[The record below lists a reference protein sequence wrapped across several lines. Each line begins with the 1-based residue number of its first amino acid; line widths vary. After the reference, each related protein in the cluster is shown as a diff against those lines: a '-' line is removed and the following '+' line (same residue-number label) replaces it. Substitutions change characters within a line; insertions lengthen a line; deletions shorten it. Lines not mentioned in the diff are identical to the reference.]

1 MEDHGK
7 IQIAEAGEA
16 DRPVLCRLSP
26 RWFQHHL
33 PTQSWCA
40 IEGGEVIAAAMLEV
54 LPDGTASMEFEG
66 CDAAAVAAAGGP
78 LVDQVLDAA
87 QTCGAII
94 LDADVDSTASLKHS
108 ELLRSRGFETHETFD
123 TFEAP
128 RSMLQD
134 RLTKVRQRM
143 GDRIKSRFQ
152 ADIVEI
158 EQIHLDT
165 VAAAWSAW
173 IGGSVNRG
181 IFDMRRRFSSHKPND
196 PERGLQLVAT
206 HEQAVVGF
214 CCTRIVEPGVLKI
227 EGEGIDPRFRL
238 DTLHGRLASTMYER
252 AEAAGIH
259 TIRFEAGSRQPNT
272 RAMVRRNRINSLNQ
286 RLHLRRQ
293 LDGDPTT
300 HQT

>member
-1 MEDHGK
+1 MKDLGK
-7 IQIAEAGEA
+7 IEIAEAGEA

-33 PTQSWCA
+33 PTKSWCA

-54 LPDGTASMEFEG
+54 LPDGTASMEFDG

-78 LVDQVLDAA
+78 LVDQVLDAV
-87 QTCGAII
+87 QTCGAIM
-94 LDADVDSTASLKHS
+94 LDADVDSTASLRHS

-128 RSMLQD
+128 RTLLQD
-134 RLTKVRQRM
+134 RLTKVRQRI

-196 PERGLQLVAT
+196 PERG
-206 HEQAVVGF
+206 

-252 AEAAGIH
+252 AAAAGIH

-272 RAMVRRNRINSLNQ
+272 RVMVRRNRINSLNQ

-293 LDGDPTT
+293 LGGDPTT